1 MLRNGIEAATGHGV
15 VRLWWHETTMLN
27 ASGIVDGVRVVIVDD
42 GLGVANPENIF
53 VPFFSTKAG
62 GSGVGLALARR
73 IVEAHG
79 GTVTLENRVDG
90 RGARLELTLPL
101 RQELRKPATAQ

>member
-1 MLRNGIEAATGHGV
+1 MTWR
-15 VRLWWHETTMLN
+15 RTTLLQPR
-27 ASGIVDGVRVVIVDD
+27 GPVDGVRILIIDD
-42 GLGVANPENIF
+42 GHGVANVENLF

-79 GTVTLENRVDG
+79 GTLTLENRSEAP
-90 RGARLELTLPL
+90 GARLELTLPL
-101 RQELRKPATAQ
+101 HPVV